1 MKSKAMEQIEA
12 LMTDKGPDLT
22 IQDIKTIR
30 KLSRM
35 IDPDENENYS
45 WIEEGLF
52 LIENDT
58 MNQNFFD
65 TNGNPLKK

>member
-12 LMTDKGPDLT
+12 LMTDKGPNLT

>member
-1 MKSKAMEQIEA
+1 MEQIEA
-12 LMTDKGPDLT
+12 LMTDKGPNLT

-52 LIENDT
+52 LLENDT

>member
-12 LMTDKGPDLT
+12 LMTDKGPNLT

-52 LIENDT
+52 LLENDT

>member
-1 MKSKAMEQIEA
+1 MEQIEA
-12 LMTDKGPDLT
+12 LMTDKGPNLT